1 MSKEI
6 DNLID
11 RIVVQ
16 LCPELTKEFLTL
28 IGNYELQLDK
38 LSEYEKILNTDRL
51 TSKDID
57 VSKIDYNKEYFE
69 KMYIKL
75 KALENAFEK
84 NK

>member
-1 MSKEI
+1 MPKEI
-6 DNLID
+6 DNIID

-16 LCPELTKEFLTL
+16 LCPELTKEFLTI

-51 TSKDID
+51 TAKDSEISKL
-57 VSKIDYNKEYFE
+57 DYNKEYF
-69 KMYIKL
+69 KKIYTKL
-75 KALENAFEK
+75 KALEDAFEK

>member
-6 DNLID
+6 DNIID

-16 LCPELTKEFLTL
+16 LCPELTKDFLTI

-57 VSKIDYNKEYFE
+57 VSKIDYNKEYFK
-69 KMYIKL
+69 KMYTKL
-75 KALENAFEK
+75 RALEDAFEQD
-84 NK
+84 